1 MVESQGDVVPV
12 GAGVARHRPDRYPDG
27 AFAGRDRR
35 TNTNIREL
43 HIQSH
48 DGIFEGRVSLYVK
61 NIQDLKVIMEK
72 VGKIRGIEKVN
83 RVENN
88 QE

>member
-35 TNTNIREL
+35 TE
-43 HIQSH
+43 HQYP
-48 DGIFEGRVSLYVK
+48 RVAYS
-61 NIQDLKVIMEK
+61 EP
-72 VGKIRGIEKVN
+72 
-83 RVENN
+83 
-88 QE
+88 